1 MTYST
6 KCAFILTE
14 IKKDDKIAE
23 DNAVI
28 ETKPV
33 IQEKSKSVPIN
44 PTRTQSPSVKKPSKQ
59 ASTVVNVQSV
69 KPSQASS
76 KVNVVGGASSVV
88 NVMNSP
94 VMSSKV
100 EVIASPANK
109 NKKQSVITKVEVVTS
124 QPPVLSSKVEV
135 HTSPST
141 VTPILSSVVQ
151 VQKNDEPAV
160 IVGNNIGEPEYD
172 FLSRQPS
179 EVVEETYKVIN
190 LKPSSK
196 FHLKPR
202 ASAEPKNK
210 AGAATKRHD
219 AHPTGLVTKL
229 GGTVV
234 KDGVTTVHE
243 TSVIGTYISG
253 KYAQVLQS
261 TSKIQGQKS
270 KINPSPSL
278 RILKTAAPTLGKSN
292 KHHRG
297 NHLEPTPAGSISD
310 ETALPV
316 ENLFNSQNT
325 VKATRKPTGPGGSF
339 KPQFKNRSRKQ
350 ENEEENSVPET
361 PPPQQHKKKT
371 SRSRTTSAPRTTR

>member
-1 MTYST
+1 M
-6 KCAFILTE
+6 
-14 IKKDDKIAE
+14 
-23 DNAVI
+23 
-28 ETKPV
+28 
-33 IQEKSKSVPIN
+33 
-44 PTRTQSPSVKKPSKQ
+44 
-59 ASTVVNVQSV
+59 
-69 KPSQASS
+69 
-76 KVNVVGGASSVV
+76 V

-94 VMSSKV
+94 IMSSKV
-100 EVIASPANK
+100 EVIASAASK
-109 NKKQSVITKVEVVTS
+109 NKKPSVITKVEVVSS

-135 HTSPST
+135 HTGPTT
-141 VTPILSSVVQ
+141 VTPVLSSVVQ

-196 FHLKPR
+196 FHLKHRP
-202 ASAEPKNK
+202 SAEPKNK
-210 AGAATKRHD
+210 GNPATKRQD

-234 KDGVTTVHE
+234 KDGVTTIHE

-261 TSKIQGQKS
+261 SSKIQGQKS

-292 KHHRG
+292 KHHRN
-297 NHLEPTPAGSISD
+297 NHIEPTPVDAVND
-310 ETALPV
+310 ETTLPV
-316 ENLFNSQNT
+316 ESLFNSQSA
-325 VKATRKPTGPGGSF
+325 VKSTRKPTGPGGSF
-339 KPQFKNRSRKQ
+339 KPQFKNRARKQ
-350 ENEEENSVPET
+350 ENEEENSVSET
-361 PPPQQHKKKT
+361 PPPQQQHKKKS
-371 SRSRTTSAPRTTR
+371 SRNRTTSSPRTAR

>member
-1 MTYST
+1 M
-6 KCAFILTE
+6 AQE
-14 IKKDDKIAE
+14 
-23 DNAVI
+23 NN
-28 ETKPV
+28 KPV
-33 IQEKSKSVPIN
+33 TIN
-44 PTRTQSPSVKKPSKQ
+44 PTKTQLDKKPSQQSKEI
-59 ASTVVNVQSV
+59 STVVNVQSN

-76 KVNVVGGASSVV
+76 KVNVIEGVSSVV

-94 VMSSKV
+94 IMSSKV
-100 EVIASPANK
+100 EVIASSEK
-109 NKKQSVITKVEVVTS
+109 QNKKQNVITKVEVVSS
-124 QPPVLSSKVEV
+124 QPPSVLSSKVEV

-141 VTPILSSVVQ
+141 VTPILSSIVQ

-196 FHLKPR
+196 FHLKHRP
-202 ASAEPKNK
+202 SAEPKNK
-210 AGAATKRHD
+210 ANAATKRQD
-219 AHPTGLVTKL
+219 IHPTGLVTKL

-234 KDGVTTVHE
+234 KDGITTIHE

-278 RILKTAAPTLGKSN
+278 RILKTAAPTLNKSS
-292 KHHRG
+292 KHHRS
-297 NHLEPTPAGSISD
+297 NHIEPTPASSITD

-316 ENLFNSQNT
+316 ENLFTSQGT
-325 VKATRKPTGPGGSF
+325 TKTTRKPTGSGGTF
-339 KPQFKNRSRKQ
+339 KPQFKNRARKH
-350 ENEEENSVPET
+350 ENEEDNSVSET
-361 PPPQQHKKKT
+361 PAPQQQQHKKKPA
-371 SRSRTTSAPRTTR
+371 RSRTTPAPRSTK

>member
-1 MTYST
+1 MST
-6 KCAFILTE
+6 L
-14 IKKDDKIAE
+14 
-23 DNAVI
+23 
-28 ETKPV
+28 
-33 IQEKSKSVPIN
+33 
-44 PTRTQSPSVKKPSKQ
+44 
-59 ASTVVNVQSV
+59 VNVQSG
-69 KPSQASS
+69 KSSQASS
-76 KVNVVGGASSVV
+76 KVNVVGGVSSVV

-100 EVIASPANK
+100 EVIASPASK
-109 NKKQSVITKVEVVTS
+109 NKQHSVITKVEVLTS
-124 QPPVLSSKVEV
+124 QPPLLSSKVEV

-141 VTPILSSVVQ
+141 VTPVLSSVIQ

-202 ASAEPKNK
+202 ASAEPKSNK
-210 AGAATKRHD
+210 AIGATKRQD

-234 KDGVTTVHE
+234 KDGVTTIHE

-292 KHHRG
+292 KHHRN
-297 NHLEPTPAGSISD
+297 NHLEPTPAGSISA

-316 ENLFNSQNT
+316 ENLFNSQST

-339 KPQFKNRSRKQ
+339 KPQFKNRARKQ
-350 ENEEENSVPET
+350 ETEEENSVSET
-361 PPPQQHKKKT
+361 PPPQQHKKKS
-371 SRSRTTSAPRTTR
+371 SRSRTTPAPRTTR

>member
-1 MTYST
+1 M
-6 KCAFILTE
+6 
-14 IKKDDKIAE
+14 
-23 DNAVI
+23 
-28 ETKPV
+28 
-33 IQEKSKSVPIN
+33 
-44 PTRTQSPSVKKPSKQ
+44 
-59 ASTVVNVQSV
+59 
-69 KPSQASS
+69 
-76 KVNVVGGASSVV
+76 V

-94 VMSSKV
+94 IMSSKV
-100 EVIASPANK
+100 EVKASPVSEK
-109 NKKQSVITKVEVVTS
+109 KKQSVITKVEVVSS

-141 VTPILSSVVQ
+141 IVTPILSSVVQ

-196 FHLKPR
+196 FHLKHRP
-202 ASAEPKNK
+202 SAEPKNK
-210 AGAATKRHD
+210 ANAATKRQD
-219 AHPTGLVTKL
+219 GHPTGLVTKL

-234 KDGVTTVHE
+234 KDGITTVHE

-278 RILKTAAPTLGKSN
+278 RILKTAAPTLGKAN
-292 KHHRG
+292 KHHRS
-297 NHLEPTPAGSISD
+297 NHIEPTPASSISG

-316 ENLFNSQNT
+316 ENLFNSQGT
-325 VKATRKPTGPGGSF
+325 TKSTRKPTGSGGSF
-339 KPQFKNRSRKQ
+339 KPQFKSRARKQ
-350 ENEEENSVPET
+350 ENEEENSVSET
-361 PPPQQHKKKT
+361 PPPQQHKKKST
-371 SRSRTTSAPRTTR
+371 TRSRTTPTPRTTK